1 MQGDEMTAV
10 QPITRGGRVTV
21 GGDLMVFS
29 HLRWNW
35 VWQRP
40 QHIVSRL
47 AERFDRTI
55 FVEEP
60 EAVPSAKRA
69 QLRSEVCGRVERLW
83 LEVPGPT
90 GHCDFDDVRANDYGR
105 MIAERFGTTPS
116 IAWLYTPIALP
127 LAEAMAPEVLVFD
140 VMDDLAAFAHAA
152 PQLRFANA
160 LAVSSCDVVFT
171 GGRSLQRSTL
181 QHRPDASC
189 FPSGV
194 ELEHFSRAIS
204 RRPTSRDRPVAGYV
218 GVLDERLDLAL
229 LERLATVLDDWDIQM
244 VGPITKIDPA
254 TLPTAP
260 NLTYFGPRSYGQL
273 PEVMAGFD
281 VALMPF
287 ALNESTRSISP
298 TKSLEYLAAGLPVVS
313 TRVPDVVAELG
324 SFVALADDGDQFA
337 AACRRLLAGDRPA
350 DNAVIQALLRWN
362 QWDAIV
368 DRMWGELSGAQQK
381 LIETAA
387 L

>member
-1 MQGDEMTAV
+1 MIDSTSIPFINTMRHRVYGSSPSLATGSTFSSRQLRNCSSTGIPFCSNGSNVMTPLNLLRSTCAGDDSCSTRAYPGGEPRIRQSGATGRDSTRSNESAACCARRRMDVAPARAHVCMQGDEMTAV

-60 EAVPSAKRA
+60 EAVPSAKRP

-160 LAVSSCDVVFT
+160 L
-171 GGRSLQRSTL
+171 
-181 QHRPDASC
+181 
-189 FPSGV
+189 
-194 ELEHFSRAIS
+194 
-204 RRPTSRDRPVAGYV
+204 
-218 GVLDERLDLAL
+218 
-229 LERLATVLDDWDIQM
+229 
-244 VGPITKIDPA
+244 
-254 TLPTAP
+254 
-260 NLTYFGPRSYGQL
+260 
-273 PEVMAGFD
+273 
-281 VALMPF
+281 
-287 ALNESTRSISP
+287 
-298 TKSLEYLAAGLPVVS
+298 
-313 TRVPDVVAELG
+313 
-324 SFVALADDGDQFA
+324 
-337 AACRRLLAGDRPA
+337 
-350 DNAVIQALLRWN
+350 
-362 QWDAIV
+362 
-368 DRMWGELSGAQQK
+368 
-381 LIETAA
+381 
-387 L
+387 